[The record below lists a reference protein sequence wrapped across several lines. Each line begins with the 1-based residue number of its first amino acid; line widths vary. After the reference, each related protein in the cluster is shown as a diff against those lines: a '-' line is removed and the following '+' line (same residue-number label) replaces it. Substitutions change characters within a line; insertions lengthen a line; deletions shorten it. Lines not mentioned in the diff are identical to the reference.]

1 MARNFNA
8 KTIASIAGTTVSC
21 IYGRA
26 RALGYVTNHN
36 GFTAD
41 QAYSLVHYERKQ
53 NRRRVVDQ
61 ESERQRLQRAI
72 DRIQSRS
79 SRTVVA

>member
-1 MARNFNA
+1 MAKNFSA
-8 KTIASIAGTTVSC
+8 KTIASIAGKSVPC

-26 RALGYVTNHN
+26 RALGYKTHHN

-41 QAYSLVHYERKQ
+41 QAYSLVHYQRKKSG
-53 NRRRVVDQ
+53 RCAADP